1 MEVLVVDIG
10 GSSVKLWHTG
20 HEEHRK
26 FESGKTLTPDQMVQ
40 GAKETV
46 TDWTY
51 EAVALG
57 IPTRV
62 SSGRPVEDPHN
73 LGPGWV
79 GYNFA
84 SAFGVP
90 VRILNDAA
98 LQALGSYDGGRMVF
112 IGLGTGVGSTLV
124 ADRLL
129 LSLDLGRL
137 LLDDERAFEAL
148 GDPAYEALGVKRWR
162 KNVEKFIP
170 MVRAAM
176 MADYVVLGGGN
187 VKELEELPDAT
198 RRGHNRSVV
207 QGGKRLF
214 EELPDPADKTNAA
227 WVIM

>member
-1 MEVLVVDIG
+1 
-10 GSSVKLWHTG
+10 
-20 HEEHRK
+20 
-26 FESGKTLTPDQMVQ
+26 
-40 GAKETV
+40 
-46 TDWTY
+46 
-51 EAVALG
+51 
-57 IPTRV
+57 
-62 SSGRPVEDPHN
+62 
-73 LGPGWV
+73 
-79 GYNFA
+79 
-84 SAFGVP
+84 
-90 VRILNDAA
+90 
-98 LQALGSYDGGRMVF
+98 MVF

-137 LLDDERAFEAL
+137 MLDDVRAFEAL

-198 RRGHNRSVV
+198 RRGHNRAVV
-207 QGGKRLF
+207 EGGKRLF